1 MALRRGSAV
10 AALVPPVAA
19 SIRQRVGQRQL
30 RGGRVRCI
38 LAGRRVV
45 LSFTRVAAEWGDR
58 EPFAATV
65 CECDGVDDLEGS
77 PVGECTNGA
86 RLERG
91 HSTVRYKSLQSPLDA
106 TPIVGARYN
115 FLTCIT
121 TFVERDAAECVEI
134 EHLRDEC
141 FAGRAEDLR

>member
-1 MALRRGSAV
+1 MGEA
-10 AALVPPVAA
+10 
-19 SIRQRVGQRQL
+19 
-30 RGGRVRCI
+30 RVRRPVGVSVSTSVETQI
-38 LAGRRVV
+38 AAV
-45 LSFTRVAAEWGDR
+45 LRSKYR
-58 EPFAATV
+58 
-65 CECDGVDDLEGS
+65 GVDDLEGS